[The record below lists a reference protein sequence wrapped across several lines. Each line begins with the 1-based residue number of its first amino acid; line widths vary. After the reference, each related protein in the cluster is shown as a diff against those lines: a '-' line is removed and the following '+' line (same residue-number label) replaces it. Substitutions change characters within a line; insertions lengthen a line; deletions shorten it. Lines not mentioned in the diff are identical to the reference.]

1 MPAFS
6 KLSRI
11 SLLALRGRRTMRI
24 YLDRSDGRPSKPR
37 WRARQRD
44 SLGRTALAVGLVI
57 LAFVLVAYPLARFVP

>member
-1 MPAFS
+1 
-6 KLSRI
+6 
-11 SLLALRGRRTMRI
+11 MRI
-24 YLDRSDGRPSKPR
+24 YLNRSDGRPSKPR